1 MGLSHAQTRQRC
13 DQIREWISLELDC
26 DLSRIERALVDRH
39 LAGCV
44 ECKAFAIDVHAFTEA
59 LRAERLEPLEQPIA
73 LPSRRG
79 RVTARSFQV
88 AVAATVAVA
97 AVGVASLSSSLR
109 GDQLGAKV
117 TPVSVEPSKD
127 QMRQRQLRELTER
140 IAQTMPRPVGT
151 QPA

>member
-13 DQIREWISLELDC
+13 DRIREWISLELDC

-39 LAGCV
+39 VAGCA
-44 ECKAFAIDVHAFTEA
+44 ECRAFATDVHAFTGA
-59 LRAERLEPLEQPIA
+59 LRAARLEPLEQPIA
-73 LPSRRG
+73 LPSRV

-88 AVAATVAVA
+88 AVAAAVAVA
-97 AVGVASLSSSLR
+97 AVGVASLSSSL
-109 GDQLGAKV
+109 GDEQLGAKV
-117 TPVSVEPSKD
+117 TPISSEPSKD

-140 IAQTMPRPVGT
+140 ITQTMPRPVGT